1 MSYKDELI
9 AHLQAERDEAR
20 EQAGVYKYWM
30 EHYCKEMQIFLRQS
44 EDRKEE
50 LQRLRE
56 EQA

>member
-20 EQAGVYKYWM
+20 EQAGVYKDRM
-30 EHYCKEMQIFLRQS
+30 EHYCKEMQIFLRLS